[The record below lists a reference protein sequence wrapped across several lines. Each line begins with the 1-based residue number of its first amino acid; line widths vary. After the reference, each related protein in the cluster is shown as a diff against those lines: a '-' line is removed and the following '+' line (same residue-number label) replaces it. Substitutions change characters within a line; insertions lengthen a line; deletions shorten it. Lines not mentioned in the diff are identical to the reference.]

1 LLGGEVVGINTSKQ
15 VDVDVEGIGFALH
28 YLEIARFITA
38 YQASR

>member
-1 LLGGEVVGINTSKQ
+1 LDGAVVGVNTSKR
-15 VDVDVEGIGFALH
+15 VDVDVEGIGFAMH